1 MESDRGFAW
10 SRVDTV
16 EGLLALGADTV
27 AVSVVV
33 VHAYSIRSGVRCYW
47 VVREE
52 KGLIGLVG
60 GSG

>member
-16 EGLLALGADTV
+16 EGLLALGADAV
-27 AVSVVV
+27 EVSVVV
-33 VHAYSIRSGVRCYW
+33 VHAYSIRSGVKFSW